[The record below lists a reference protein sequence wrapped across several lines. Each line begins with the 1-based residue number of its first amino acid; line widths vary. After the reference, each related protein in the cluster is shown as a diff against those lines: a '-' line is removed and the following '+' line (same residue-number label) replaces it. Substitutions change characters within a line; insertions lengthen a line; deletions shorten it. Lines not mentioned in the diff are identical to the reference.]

1 MTRNSTNQSPAYRL
15 ITAAVAAVALSAALP
30 QAAFAATDVGIW
42 KVDPS
47 KSQYNANSATLT
59 IRRVENASAGAG
71 SGSFIV
77 ISGLGVYRMTSSA
90 HAADSAGLKPVDF
103 QNMTRTGEA
112 VLIGTH
118 PRSNDD
124 CGFKCRAGLNETIR
138 TVTFRV
144 VNKGEQQIK
153 DMLASDA
160 LDQ

>member
-1 MTRNSTNQSPAYRL
+1 MTLNSTNQSPAHRL
-15 ITAAVAAVALSAALP
+15 ILAAVAACAMSAALP
-30 QAAFAATDVGIW
+30 HEAFAATDVGIW

-77 ISGLGVYRMTSSA
+77 ISGLGVYRMTSGA
-90 HAADSAGLKPVDF
+90 HASASAGLKPVDF

-124 CGFKCRAGLNETIR
+124 CGFKCRAGLVETTR
-138 TVTFRV
+138 TVTFRI
-144 VNKGEQQIK
+144 VNKGDQQIK
-153 DMLASDA
+153 DMLAYESNR
-160 LDQ
+160 

>member
-1 MTRNSTNQSPAYRL
+1 MTLNSTNQAHRL
-15 ITAAVAAVALSAALP
+15 ILAALAACALGIAVP
-30 QAAFAATDVGIW
+30 HAAFAASDVGIW

-47 KSQYNANSATLT
+47 KSKYNTNSATLT
-59 IRRVENASAGAG
+59 LRRVENSSSAGT
-71 SGSFIV
+71 GSFIV

-124 CGFKCRAGLNETIR
+124 CGFKCRAGLVETTR
-138 TVTFRV
+138 TVTFKL
-144 VNKGEQQIK
+144 VNKGDQQIK
-153 DMLASDA
+153 DMLAADGSD
-160 LDQ
+160 Q